1 MVETRSA
8 ISAQAF
14 DVASARAMAV
24 GGGAQT
30 SAVAWGA
37 IFGGAAAAI
46 AATLVL
52 LALGT
57 GLGITTVSPWP
68 NAGAS
73 ATTFGALAAI
83 WVIVV
88 QWISAGLGG
97 YLTGRLRTRWVG
109 MHTHEVFFRDTAHG
123 FMTWSVA
130 TIAVG
135 LLFASVVSSAISGGT
150 HAVASVASGAASGAV
165 QAGGQAAAQQGGAS
179 LDRTGY
185 FVDTLLRSD
194 NPGAASQ
201 GQDSRGEVTR
211 ILVTDLGNGQLAPDD
226 RTYLAKLV
234 AARAGISQQD
244 AEQRVDTL
252 FAQMKDAEAKARQAA
267 DTARKTAA
275 SISIILALSMVL
287 GAFVASAAAAYG
299 GHLREEA

>member
-1 MVETRSA
+1 MDEARSA

-14 DVASARAMAV
+14 DVAAARTAAVSA
-24 GGGAQT
+24 GAQT
-30 SAVAWGA
+30 TAVGWGA
-37 IFGGAAAAI
+37 ILGGAAAAI
-46 AATLVL
+46 AATLVV

-88 QWISAGLGG
+88 QWISAALGG

-123 FMTWSVA
+123 FMAWSVA

-135 LLFASVVSSAISGGT
+135 LLFASVVSSVVSGAT
-150 HAVASVASGAASGAV
+150 HAAASVASGAV
-165 QAGGQAAAQQGGAS
+165 QAGGQTAAQQSGAS
-179 LDRTGY
+179 LDPTGY

-201 GQDSRGEVTR
+201 GPDSRGEVSR
-211 ILVTDLGNGQLAPDD
+211 ILVTDLPNGQLAPDD

-234 AARAGISQQD
+234 AVRAGISQQD

-275 SISIILALSMVL
+275 SVSIILALSMVI
-287 GAFVASAAAAYG
+287 GAFVASTAAAYG